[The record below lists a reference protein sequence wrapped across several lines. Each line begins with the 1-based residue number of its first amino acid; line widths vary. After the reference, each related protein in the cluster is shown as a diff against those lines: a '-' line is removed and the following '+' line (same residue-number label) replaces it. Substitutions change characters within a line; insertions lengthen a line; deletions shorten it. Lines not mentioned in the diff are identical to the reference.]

1 LSSARTITVDWF
13 AVVLARLKYCRN
25 SPLDFNDS
33 ASGRRCANTCVSA
46 PPVIDPGPVESP
58 QIPATAFAASVVRV
72 VDGDTFL
79 ARVGNGPDVRVRIIG
94 VDTPETVKP
103 NTAVRCYG
111 PQASAFT
118 KHLLPAGTVVR
129 AAHESGGDVDRYG
142 RQLWD
147 VWLPD
152 GRFLESVLAASGA
165 ARAYPYPPQTE
176 HAPLIAELAAQART
190 SQRGLW
196 GPPCDG
202 RSFGS

>member
-1 LSSARTITVDWF
+1 MRR
-13 AVVLARLKYCRN
+13 VLAVLAVLALAVTIRVAWGSR
-25 SPLDFNDS
+25 D
-33 ASGRRCANTCVSA
+33 GVSA

-58 QIPATAFAASVVRV
+58 QSPVAAVAASVARGVA
-72 VDGDTFL
+72 GDTFL
-79 ARVGNGPDVRVRIIG
+79 ARVGSGPDVRVRIIG

-103 NTAVRCYG
+103 DTAVSCYG

-129 AAHESGGDVDRYG
+129 AAHESGGAVDRYG

-165 ARAYPYPPQTE
+165 ARAYPYPPQIE
-176 HAPLIAELAAQART
+176 HARLLAQLAARART
-190 SQRGLW
+190 ERRGLW
-196 GPPCDG
+196 GPPCRG
-202 RSFGS
+202 SSFG